1 MAETSRD
8 LFASRLGMLA
18 ATLGS
23 SVGLGNIWKFPALT
37 GEHGGA
43 SFLLVYILSTLVV
56 GLPLMIAE
64 LLIGR
69 STRSNA
75 YQAFKTLSSN
85 RFWWIIGG
93 LGIAGAVTIL
103 SFYSDVAGWV
113 FAYIPKALTGSVH
126 TQDPAVA
133 KEAFSS
139 LLACPWKSLF
149 WQWLVLGL
157 TASVILRGASGGIE
171 KATRILIPL
180 LFILLVVVCIRSLT
194 LPNAMEGL
202 KFLFMPDFSRIDGS
216 VVLMAMGLA
225 FFKMSIGFGCMITYG
240 SYFRSDTHVPFL
252 AVRVMVC
259 DLLVSILAGIAV
271 FASMPG
277 GQLFTTLF
285 FVLSAVASM
294 GAMLSLLEVPVAWL
308 SETFRISRPRATV
321 LMTLALILLGAPA
334 TLSTSVLSDVTV
346 FGLSLFDLYDFLS
359 SNLMLPLDGLLLS
372 LFVGYVWSRSDALDA
387 LTNGGTLHNLAC
399 AKAILFLCRYVTPIL
414 IVIILLNGLKVF

>member
-1 MAETSRD
+1 
-8 LFASRLGMLA
+8 
-18 ATLGS
+18 
-23 SVGLGNIWKFPALT
+23 
-37 GEHGGA
+37 
-43 SFLLVYILSTLVV
+43 
-56 GLPLMIAE
+56 MIAE

-271 FASMPG
+271 FPAVFSFGFEPTAGTSLLFLTIPAVFASMPG

-308 SETFRISRPRATV
+308 SETFRISPPPRNRAHDPC
-321 LMTLALILLGAPA
+321 ADPA
-334 TLSTSVLSDVTV
+334 RRSR
-346 FGLSLFDLYDFLS
+346 DL
-359 SNLMLPLDGLLLS
+359 
-372 LFVGYVWSRSDALDA
+372 V
-387 LTNGGTLHNLAC
+387 HQC
-399 AKAILFLCRYVTPIL
+399 AI
-414 IVIILLNGLKVF
+414 